1 MNAASA
7 MVAVTLGVLI
17 PWGAM
22 SVSAHLERNCTG
34 IKRTVLVSV
43 EVWLRGDCGE
53 CLLQEGAKAHG
64 FVLEGLHFHNLDP
77 QIHFMNSDTPDPVE
91 LCGLG
96 YNSRLIS
103 EWVIC

>member
-43 EVWLRGDCGE
+43 EVRLRSDCGE
-53 CLLQEGAKAHG
+53 APVLREGGKAHG
-64 FVLEGLHFHNLDP
+64 FV
-77 QIHFMNSDTPDPVE
+77 
-91 LCGLG
+91 
-96 YNSRLIS
+96 
-103 EWVIC
+103 

>member
-43 EVWLRGDCGE
+43 EV
-53 CLLQEGAKAHG
+53 
-64 FVLEGLHFHNLDP
+64 
-77 QIHFMNSDTPDPVE
+77 
-91 LCGLG
+91 
-96 YNSRLIS
+96 
-103 EWVIC
+103 